1 MACLF
6 LFENPVDFF
15 KVMLIVYRCP
25 YSVSTMTTLAL
36 AR

>member
-15 KVMLIVYRCP
+15 KVMLIVYRLP
-25 YSVSTMTTLAL
+25 VSTMTTLAL